1 MLEEEKNQ
9 QSRIYNRVPR
19 LKMSAQDLG
28 PFINGWQHWLFLDLF
43 WRSKIDEPQ

>member
-19 LKMSAQDLG
+19 LKISWNKQLLQ
-28 PFINGWQHWLFLDLF
+28 F
-43 WRSKIDEPQ
+43 E